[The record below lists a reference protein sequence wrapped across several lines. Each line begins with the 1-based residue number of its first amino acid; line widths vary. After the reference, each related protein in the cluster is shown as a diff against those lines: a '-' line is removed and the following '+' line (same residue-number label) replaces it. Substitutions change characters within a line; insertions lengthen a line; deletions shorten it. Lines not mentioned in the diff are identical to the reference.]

1 MKNHFSK
8 AEEQALA
15 TMKANDQGIVR
26 ALLNGQTQQEVSF
39 TTGIPQSVV
48 SYTHKRFQAKV
59 RVALGGGLSLR
70 NQARLKKRGI
80 AALPDD

>member
-8 AEEQALA
+8 AEDQALA

-48 SYTHKRFQAKV
+48 SYTHKMFRAKV
-59 RVALGGGLSLR
+59 RAEMGEG
-70 NQARLKKRGI
+70 
-80 AALPDD
+80 

>member
-8 AEEQALA
+8 AEEQALD

-59 RVALGGGLSLR
+59 RVALGE
-70 NQARLKKRGI
+70 
-80 AALPDD
+80 D